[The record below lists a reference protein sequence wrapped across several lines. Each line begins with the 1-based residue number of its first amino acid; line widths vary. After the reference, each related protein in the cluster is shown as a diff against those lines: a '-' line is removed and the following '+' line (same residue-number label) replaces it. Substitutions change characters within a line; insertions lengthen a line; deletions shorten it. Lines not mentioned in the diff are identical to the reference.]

1 MLVPQGDLD
10 VLAVGEALV
19 DFVSESPA
27 LHLQDADVFRRHQGG
42 APTNVAVNVQK
53 LGGTS
58 AVIAKI
64 GIGAFGSFIKAQ
76 LLAAGVNTD
85 YLIMDHR
92 VHTTVVFVSRTS
104 GTPDFEAF
112 RAGDA
117 RLGPRDIPEE
127 AIRRARVVHSTAFA
141 LSRQPQR
148 GAVQRAFSI
157 AARENKFTSLDPNYS
172 PVVWPR
178 RKEALETITGLL
190 PDTSFTKPSLDD
202 CHRLFD
208 DDVDPDRYIERFH
221 EMGAEVVILTMGK
234 DGIIGS
240 DADGRIHV
248 PAREVEVR
256 DATGAGDAFWA
267 GFLVATLDGNDF
279 ERSLLFARAVVER
292 KLGTVGPLPVSVDR
306 QEIYET
312 LT

>member
-1 MLVPQGDLD
+1 MLIPQGDLD
-10 VLAVGEALV
+10 VLTIGEALV
-19 DFVSESPA
+19 DFVSENPA
-27 LHLQDADVFRRHQGG
+27 PSLQEAEVFRRHQGG

-53 LGGTS
+53 LGATS
-58 AVIAKI
+58 AVVAKV

-76 LLAAGVNTD
+76 LLAAGVTTD
-85 YLIMDHR
+85 YLVMDHH
-92 VHTTVVFVSRTS
+92 VHTTVVFVARTS

-117 RLGPRDIPEE
+117 RLRPGDIPEA

-148 GAVQRAFSI
+148 GAVQRAFSL
-157 AARENKFTSLDPNYS
+157 ATREGKLTSLDPNYS
-172 PVVWPR
+172 PIVWPR
-178 RKEALETITGLL
+178 RREAIEVITELMA
-190 PDTSFTKPSLDD
+190 DTTFTKPSIDD

-208 DDVDPDRYIERFH
+208 DDVDPERYVDRFH
-221 EMGAEVVILTMGK
+221 EMGAEAVVLTMGAE
-234 DGIIGS
+234 GMLGS
-240 DADGRIHV
+240 FGGTRTHV
-248 PAREVEVR
+248 PARQVEVR

-267 GFLVATLDGNDF
+267 GFLVAMLDGSEF

-292 KLGTVGPLPVSVDR
+292 KLATVGPLPVSVDR
-306 QEIYET
+306 QEIYAS

>member
-1 MLVPQGDLD
+1 MLIPEGDLD
-10 VLAVGEALV
+10 LLAVGEALV

-27 LHLQDADVFRRHQGG
+27 PHLQDAEVFRRHSGG

-53 LGGTS
+53 LGGVG

-85 YLIMDHR
+85 YLVMDHR

-117 RLGPRDIPEE
+117 KLGPGDIPEA

-148 GAVQRAFSI
+148 GAVQRAFSL
-157 AARENKFTSLDPNYS
+157 ASTDGRLTSLDPNYS
-172 PVVWPR
+172 PIVWPR
-178 RKEALETITGLL
+178 RKEALEVIAELMQ
-190 PDTSFTKPSLDD
+190 DTSLTKPSIDD

-208 DDVDPDRYIERFH
+208 DDVDPDQYVDRFH
-221 EMGAEVVILTMGK
+221 EMGANVVVLTMGA
-234 DGIIGS
+234 DGILGS
-240 DADGRIHV
+240 DGDHRLHV
-248 PAREVEVR
+248 PAHPVEVR

-267 GFLVATLDGNDF
+267 GFLIATIDGSDF

-292 KLGTVGPLPVSVDR
+292 KLATVGPLPVSVDR
-306 QEIYET
+306 QEIYDS

>member
-1 MLVPQGDLD
+1 MNIPEGDLD
-10 VLAVGEALV
+10 VLTIGEALV

-27 LHLQDADVFRRHQGG
+27 PSLQEAEVFRRYQGG

-53 LGGTS
+53 LGATS
-58 AVIAKI
+58 AVVSKV

-76 LLAAGVNTD
+76 LLAAGVTTD
-85 YLIMDHR
+85 YLVMDHH
-92 VHTTVVFVSRTS
+92 VHTTVVFVARTS

-117 RLGPRDIPEE
+117 RLGPGDIPEA

-148 GAVQRAFSI
+148 GAVQRAFS
-157 AARENKFTSLDPNYS
+157 ARGGKLTSLDPNYS
-172 PVVWPR
+172 PIVWPR
-178 RKEALETITGLL
+178 RREAIEVITELMA
-190 PDTSFTKPSLDD
+190 DTTFTKPSIDD

-208 DDVDPDRYIERFH
+208 DDVDPERYVDRFH
-221 EMGAEVVILTMGK
+221 EMGAEVVVLTMGAE
-234 DGIIGS
+234 GMLGS
-240 DADGRIHV
+240 SGGKRTHV
-248 PAREVEVR
+248 PARKVEVR

-267 GFLVATLDGNDF
+267 GFLVATLDGSGF

-292 KLGTVGPLPVSVDR
+292 KLATVGPLPVSVDR
-306 QEIYET
+306 EEIYAS